1 MTGNPLSRMG
11 SPCAFL
17 RRTLTTLLLVLGL
30 AAGFSPME
38 AAAPRQTTA
47 PAPTPTPQSGQVTL
61 ALLGDINLGRGVY
74 PDKDTFAYL
83 EPVLESADLA
93 MANLESPL
101 TTKPVVTK
109 SPYALCTKPERAEF
123 LREAGFDLLSFANNH
138 DLDCG
143 LSGRKETLST
153 LKQYALDAIPPG
165 LVPFYR
171 EVNGVKLAFLA
182 INATWAFDRQDLL
195 DAISST
201 RSQGA
206 VVVVSIHWGDE
217 YIARPN
223 TFQKTLAK
231 QMAEAGAS
239 LIWGHHPHVLQP
251 VEWIDIPCD
260 SRDPSRIC
268 RQTLVLYSL
277 GNALFDQYGLPD
289 TRRSALMMVRLEKE
303 GVQEFHAIPFVIDE
317 PRSQLVAADDDIAR
331 KILERLRPK

>member
-1 MTGNPLSRMG
+1 MTEPESTRLDSIRITR
-11 SPCAFL
+11 
-17 RRTLTTLLLVLGL
+17 RRTLTTLILVLGL
-30 AAGFSPME
+30 AAGFTPIL
-38 AAAPRQTTA
+38 AATPTLIVD
-47 PAPTPTPQSGQVTL
+47 PTPSPIPESGQVTL

-74 PDKDTFAYL
+74 PNADTFAYL
-83 EPVLESADLA
+83 KPVLESADLA

-101 TTKPVVTK
+101 TTKAVVTK
-109 SPYALCTKPERAEF
+109 SPYALCTKPERAQF
-123 LREAGFDLLSFANNH
+123 LSEAGFDLLSFANNH

-153 LKQYALDAIPPG
+153 LKQYGLDAIPAG
-165 LVPFYR
+165 LVPVYR
-171 EVNGVKLAFLA
+171 EVNGGKLAFLA
-182 INATWAFDRQDLL
+182 INATWAFDREGLL
-195 DAISST
+195 KAISSA

-206 VVVVSIHWGDE
+206 VVIVSIHWGDE
-217 YIARPN
+217 YFAQPN
-223 TFQKTLAK
+223 EFQKTLAK

-251 VEWIDIPCD
+251 VEWIEIHCD
-260 SRDPSRIC
+260 SRNPAKIC

-289 TRRSALMMVRLEKE
+289 TRRSALVMVHVDKD

-317 PRSQLVAADDDIAR
+317 PRSRLAAADDDTAK

>member
-1 MTGNPLSRMG
+1 MMQLEHLRFDSHRGT
-11 SPCAFL
+11 L
-17 RRTLTTLLLVLGL
+17 RRTLTTLILVLGL
-30 AAGFSPME
+30 VAGFSPIQ
-38 AAAPRQTTA
+38 AAAIQQIA
-47 PAPTPTPQSGQVTL
+47 APTPTPSPESGQVTL
-61 ALLGDINLGRGVY
+61 SLLGDINLGRGVY
-74 PDKDTFAYL
+74 PNKDTFAYL
-83 EPVLESADLA
+83 KPVLESVDLA

-101 TTKPVVTK
+101 TNKPVVTK

-123 LREAGFDLLSFANNH
+123 LSEAGFDLLSFANNH

-153 LKQYALDAIPPG
+153 FKQYGLDAIPPG
-165 LVPFYR
+165 LAPVYR

-182 INATWAFDRQDLL
+182 INATWAFDREGLL
-195 DAISST
+195 DAISSA

-217 YIARPN
+217 YFAQPN
-223 TFQKTLAK
+223 KFQKTLAK

-260 SRDPSRIC
+260 SRDPSKIC

-289 TRRSALMMVRLEKE
+289 TRRSALVMVHLGKE

-317 PRSQLVAADDDIAR
+317 PRSQLVAAGDADAK